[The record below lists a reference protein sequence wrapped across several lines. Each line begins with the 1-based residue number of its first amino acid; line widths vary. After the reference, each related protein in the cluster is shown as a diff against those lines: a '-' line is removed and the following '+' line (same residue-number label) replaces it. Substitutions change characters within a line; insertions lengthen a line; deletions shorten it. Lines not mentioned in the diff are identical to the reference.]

1 MARLLLEK
9 GASFD
14 ARDGARGFTSLM
26 NACEAGHGECVR
38 VLLEA
43 GADPFDKISV
53 PDHGRGRAGK
63 NKLGDA
69 YSCAFRSGHREVVE
83 ILRALPQYAT
93 STHAAYALAAEK
105 RGEPQLSPPS
115 SPDEPK
121 GGRKAKK
128 PKRSTP
134 LRDRAEKVGVSDKL
148 QTTPPGIREAIAAGP
163 ASSSFVIEA
172 KKKLQATQKA
182 NHQIITRAEQ
192 QQSRNADQKQ
202 ETLHADARRKQR
214 KRDVERTAF

>member
-1 MARLLLEK
+1 MHAACSAGHDEMARLLLEK

-53 PDHGRGRAGK
+53 PDRGRGRAGK

-83 ILRALPQYAT
+83 ILRALPQYVLHLRMPLIPSPQKREGSRSFRLHRALT
-93 STHAAYALAAEK
+93 SLKGVAK
-105 RGEPQLSPPS
+105 PRSQRGQHPCE
-115 SPDEPK
+115 
-121 GGRKAKK
+121 
-128 PKRSTP
+128 
-134 LRDRAEKVGVSDKL
+134 
-148 QTTPPGIREAIAAGP
+148 I
-163 ASSSFVIEA
+163 
-172 KKKLQATQKA
+172 
-182 NHQIITRAEQ
+182 
-192 QQSRNADQKQ
+192 
-202 ETLHADARRKQR
+202 ARRKS
-214 KRDVERTAF
+214 E